1 MATMIASGVVLN
13 GQIRMAN
20 ANFEALPIVFSWE
33 DNGVR
38 ITSKTANNLGG
49 NLLELTPSQYLD
61 QIGNDLVR
69 VTQNSGMTPVI
80 IDLTEYYQ
88 YKRDGSTA
96 EAMNQMINPSPKI
109 HLFMPK
115 LTLADYNEPN
125 SFILELR
132 NFSGTANEARQVF
145 LFRGL
150 DVFYVSTDNCVE
162 LSSSQ
167 NRIIADVN
175 KCDVKHLVL
184 KGGLLDLT
192 AVDQK
197 IPDLTKKYNH
207 RYFSMGEEDAFV
219 CLKDCE
225 KPEGE
230 TADAGYEKLKHVR
243 NLITKY
249 NITDYDDEPL
259 SYLGN
264 MLLTKKGVGLNLKT
278 EDGDKTRTTSKGKKA
293 SYNAYDTYRF
303 FPWYEFINLS
313 FEKYMDESQLLI
325 QDPYNNSYI
334 YNSKVH
340 FSNVELIQF
349 FNELKD
355 MISDQVNY

>member
-1 MATMIASGVVLN
+1 MIAVGTVLT
-13 GQIRMAN
+13 GQIRMAD

-33 DNGVR
+33 DSGVR

-49 NLLELTPSQYLD
+49 NLLEMTPSQYLD

-69 VTQNSGMTPVI
+69 VTLNSGNTPVI

-88 YKRDGSTA
+88 YKREGSTA

-132 NFSGTANEARQVF
+132 NFSDNANEARQVF

-162 LSSSQ
+162 LSSEQ
-167 NRIIADVN
+167 NRIIADVD

-197 IPDLTKKYNH
+197 IPDLAKKYNR
-207 RYFSMGEEDAFV
+207 RYFSQGEEDAFV
-219 CLKDCE
+219 CLKDCDE
-225 KPEGE
+225 EGSSK
-230 TADAGYEKLKHVR
+230 GYEKLKHVR
-243 NLITKY
+243 ELITKY
-249 NITDYDDEPL
+249 NITDYEDEPL

-278 EDGDKTRTTSKGKKA
+278 EDLEKTRTTARGKKA
-293 SYNAYDTYRF
+293 SYNPYDTYRF

-325 QDPYNNSYI
+325 KDPYNNSYI

>member
-1 MATMIASGVVLN
+1 
-13 GQIRMAN
+13 MAN
-20 ANFEALPIVFSWE
+20 ANFEALPLVFSWE
-33 DNGVR
+33 DSGVR

-49 NLLELTPSQYLD
+49 NLLEMTPSQYLD

-69 VTQNSGMTPVI
+69 VTMNSGNTPVI

-88 YKRDGSTA
+88 YKREGSTA

-109 HLFMPK
+109 NLFMPK

-132 NFSGTANEARQVF
+132 NFSKSVNDARQVF

-150 DVFYVSTDNCVE
+150 DVFYVSTDNCAV
-162 LSSSQ
+162 LSSEQ
-167 NRIIADVN
+167 NRIIVDVE
-175 KCDVKHLVL
+175 KCDVKHIVL

-192 AVDQK
+192 DVEQK
-197 IPDLTKKYNH
+197 IPDLCKKYND
-207 RYFSMGEEDAFV
+207 RYFSQGEEDAFV
-219 CLKDCE
+219 CLKDCTDT
-225 KPEGE
+225 G
-230 TADAGYEKLKHVR
+230 TGNYERLKHVR
-243 NLITKY
+243 GLITKY
-249 NITDYDDEPL
+249 NITDYNDEPL
-259 SYLGN
+259 SFLGN
-264 MLLTKKGVGLNLKT
+264 LLLTKKGVGLNLKT
-278 EDGDKTRTTSKGKKA
+278 EDMDKTKVSTKGKKA
-293 SYNAYDTYRF
+293 SYNAYDSYRF

-313 FEKYMDESQLLI
+313 FEKYVDESQLRI
-325 QDPYNNSYI
+325 TDPYNNSYI

>member
-1 MATMIASGVVLN
+1 MLCFGAALY
-13 GQIRMAN
+13 GQSRMAN

-33 DNGVR
+33 DSGVR
-38 ITSKTANNLGG
+38 ITSKTANSLGG
-49 NLLELTPSQYLD
+49 NLLEMTPSQYLD

-69 VTQNSGMTPVI
+69 VTLNSGNTPVI

-88 YKRDGSTA
+88 YKREGSTA
-96 EAMNQMINPSPKI
+96 AAMNQMINPNPKI
-109 HLFMPK
+109 NLFMPK

-132 NFSGTANEARQVF
+132 DFSTDVNEARQVF

-150 DVFYVSTDNCVE
+150 DVFYVSTDNCAD
-162 LSSSQ
+162 LSSDQ
-167 NRIIADVN
+167 NRIIVN
-175 KCDVKHLVL
+175 VGKCDVKHLVL

-192 AVDQK
+192 DVEQK
-197 IPDLTKKYNH
+197 IPDLCKKYNQ
-207 RYFSMGEEDAFV
+207 RYFSQGEDDAFV
-219 CLKDCE
+219 CLKDC
-225 KPEGE
+225 P
-230 TADAGYEKLKHVR
+230 DAGTDGYEKLKHVR
-243 NLITKY
+243 SLITKY

-259 SYLGN
+259 SFLGN
-264 MLLTKKGVGLNLKT
+264 MILTKKGVGLNLKT
-278 EDGDKTRTTSKGKKA
+278 EDMDKTRTSVKGKKA

-303 FPWYEFINLS
+303 FPWSEFINLS
-313 FEKYMDESQLLI
+313 FEKYVDENQLLI
-325 QDPYNNSYI
+325 KDPYNNSYI